1 MVLPNADRAQID
13 PAKLHGYLLSLN
25 HPIGRFKARFF
36 NALGFTAD
44 NWQELEQ
51 AFRIQHLTQ
60 DAQLAD
66 ADQHGQ
72 RYTIRAILIGPNG
85 QAASIVSIWF
95 VGKSGNIPRFVTAY
109 PGDTP

>member
-13 PAKLHGYLLSLN
+13 PDKLRGYLLSST

-36 NALGFTAD
+36 NALGFSAD
-44 NWQELEQ
+44 TWQELEQ

-66 ADQHGQ
+66 TTKEGQ
-72 RYTIRAILIGPNG
+72 KYTIRAILIGPNG
-85 QAASIVSIWF
+85 QAAAV
-95 VGKSGNIPRFVTAY
+95 VMLANAEMRPQPNV
-109 PGDTP
+109 

>member
-13 PAKLHGYLLSLN
+13 PDKLHGYLLSSI

-36 NALGFTAD
+36 NALGFRAD
-44 NWQELEQ
+44 NWRELEQ

-60 DAQLAD
+60 DAEPAPAD
-66 ADQHGQ
+66 EHGQ
-72 RYTIRAILIGPNG
+72 RYTIRAILIGPTG
-85 QAASIVSIWF
+85 QAASVVSVWF
-95 VGKSGNIPRFVTAY
+95 IGTGGNAPRFITAY

>member
-1 MVLPNADRAQID
+1 VVLPDADRAQID
-13 PAKLHGYLLSLN
+13 PDKLRGYLPSST

-36 NALGFTAD
+36 NALGFSAD

-60 DAQLAD
+60 DARPAD
-66 ADQHGQ
+66 ADPHGQ
-72 RYTIRAILIGPNG
+72 KYTIRAILIGPNG
-85 QAASIVSIWF
+85 QAASVVSIWF
-95 VGKSGNIPRFVTAY
+95 IGKGGNAPRFVTAY

>member
-13 PAKLHGYLLSLN
+13 PDKLRGYLLSSS

-36 NALGFTAD
+36 NALGFSAD
-44 NWQELEQ
+44 AWQELEQ

-60 DAQLAD
+60 DAQPAD
-66 ADQHGQ
+66 ATKQGQ
-72 RYTIRAILIGPNG
+72 KYTIRAILIGPNG
-85 QAASIVSIWF
+85 QAASVVSVWF
-95 VGKSGNIPRFVTAY
+95 LETGGNAPRFITAY